1 LDLARDLRLVRVLT
15 GANIQ
20 SRYRNT
26 FYGFLWVVMNP
37 ILTYAVQ
44 VFAFTTIFHVKS
56 FNYPVYLLAGLF
68 PWMFIL
74 QSVEMC
80 TSIFL
85 FNATMIKNI
94 PMSPML
100 LVLVQ
105 VLDNLS
111 NFLSAYLILILYFVF
126 THTLSIF
133 NVAYILLPTIPL
145 LISVISLCFIFSL
158 YNVRYRDL
166 RFVVSFAFSLLF
178 YLTPI
183 FYHVELVPERM
194 RFIVYCN
201 PFFYLI
207 KPFQDILM
215 SNGENIFPDS
225 LFLAFMLSAV
235 LATMAYRS
243 WKKMKKFLVFYV

>member
-85 FNATMIKNI
+85 FNASQT
-94 PMSPML
+94 
-100 LVLVQ
+100 
-105 VLDNLS
+105 
-111 NFLSAYLILILYFVF
+111 
-126 THTLSIF
+126 
-133 NVAYILLPTIPL
+133 
-145 LISVISLCFIFSL
+145 
-158 YNVRYRDL
+158 
-166 RFVVSFAFSLLF
+166 
-178 YLTPI
+178 
-183 FYHVELVPERM
+183 
-194 RFIVYCN
+194 
-201 PFFYLI
+201 
-207 KPFQDILM
+207 
-215 SNGENIFPDS
+215 
-225 LFLAFMLSAV
+225 
-235 LATMAYRS
+235 
-243 WKKMKKFLVFYV
+243 

>member
-1 LDLARDLRLVRVLT
+1 LDLVRDLRLVKVLT

-44 VFAFTTIFHVKS
+44 VFAFTVIFQVKS

-68 PWMFIL
+68 PWLFIL

-111 NFLSAYLILILYFVF
+111 NFLCAYLILILYFVF
-126 THTLSIF
+126 NHTLSIF
-133 NVAYILLPTIPL
+133 NVIYILIPTIPL
-145 LISVISLCFIFSL
+145 LISVTSLCFIFSL
-158 YNVRYRDL
+158 YGVRYRDL

-178 YLTPI
+178 YITPI
-183 FYHVELVPERM
+183 FYHLELVPPQL
-194 RFIVYCN
+194 RFIVFSN
-201 PFFYLI
+201 PIFYLI
-207 KPFQDILM
+207 DPFQDILM
-215 SNGENIFPDS
+215 SNGNNVLPIS
-225 LFLAFMLSAV
+225 LVPAMGLSALLAFLAY
-235 LATMAYRS
+235 LAWRR
-243 WKKMKKFLVFYV
+243 MKKFLVFYV